1 MAEVILSTEDITVLG
16 GPSSVSV
23 DVDFGPQGT
32 RGSQIFVGEGD
43 PNDPATV
50 IGQSDIKILDLYINI
65 KPTDLE
71 YLYVYQYVTETSV
84 EYWKKLFRVIPNTK
98 SVNSSATFTS
108 GETTISVPVNQ
119 IVNPDDVATVAA
131 SAFNVQATVIN
142 ANPVALSVE
151 IGEPSGTGSAR
162 AVPIT
167 INAVEYSGSSWS
179 ALTGSKTVQL
189 LITVV

>member
-1 MAEVILSTEDITVLG
+1 MTEVLLSTEDITVLG
-16 GPSSVSV
+16 GPSSISV

-65 KPTDLE
+65 KPADLE
-71 YLYVYQYVTETSV
+71 YLYVYQYVNENATLF
-84 EYWKKLFRVIPNTK
+84 WKKLFRIIPNTK
-98 SVNSSATFTS
+98 SLNSSATFTA
-108 GETTISVPVNQ
+108 GETTINVPVNQ
-119 IVNPDDVATVAA
+119 IVNPEDVATVAA
-131 SAFNVQATVIN
+131 ADFSVQASIIN
-142 ANPVALSVE
+142 TNPVAVSVE
-151 IGEPSGTGSAR
+151 IGEPSGTGAAR

-167 INAVEYSGSSWS
+167 INAAEYSGSTWS
-179 ALTGSKTVQL
+179 ALAGSKTVQL

>member
-84 EYWKKLFRVIPNTK
+84 EYWKKLFRIIPNTK
-98 SVNSSATFTS
+98 SLNSSATFAS
-108 GETTISVPVNQ
+108 GETTINVPVNQ
-119 IVNPDDVATVAA
+119 IVNADDVATVAA
-131 SAFNVQATVIN
+131 ADFSVQATILN

-179 ALTGSKTVQL
+179 ALAGSKTVQL

>member
-1 MAEVILSTEDITVLG
+1 MTEVLLSTEDITVLG
-16 GPSSVSV
+16 GPSSISV

-50 IGQSDIKILDLYINI
+50 IGQTGIRILDLYINI

-71 YLYVYQYVTETSV
+71 YLYVYQYVNENTTLF
-84 EYWKKLFRVIPNTK
+84 WKKLFKIIPNTK
-98 SVNSSATFTS
+98 SLNSSATFTA
-108 GETTISVPVNQ
+108 GATTINVPVNQ
-119 IVNPDDVATVAA
+119 IVNPEQVATVAA
-131 SAFNVQATVIN
+131 SNFNVQATIVN
-142 ANPVALSVE
+142 ANPVALSVQ
-151 IGEPSGTGSAR
+151 IGAPTGTGNAR

-167 INAVEYSGSSWS
+167 INASEYSGSAWS

>member
-84 EYWKKLFRVIPNTK
+84 EYWKKLFRIIPNTK
-98 SVNSSATFTS
+98 SLNSSATFTS
-108 GETTISVPVNQ
+108 GETTINVPVNQ
-119 IVNPDDVATVAA
+119 IVNADDVATVAA
-131 SAFNVQATVIN
+131 ADFSVQATILN

-179 ALTGSKTVQL
+179 ALAGSKTVQL

>member
-1 MAEVILSTEDITVLG
+1 MAEVLLSTEDITVLG
-16 GPSSVSV
+16 GPSSISV

-50 IGQSDIKILDLYINI
+50 IGQTDIKILDLYINI
-65 KPTDLE
+65 KPSDLE
-71 YLYVYQYVTETSV
+71 YLYVYQYVTENAILF
-84 EYWKKLFRVIPNTK
+84 WKKLFKIIPNTK
-98 SVNSSATFTS
+98 SLNSSSTFTS
-108 GETTISVPVNQ
+108 GATTINVPVNQ
-119 IVNPDDVATVAA
+119 IVGPDQVATIAA
-131 SAFNVQATVIN
+131 ANFNVQATIIN
-142 ANPVALSVE
+142 ANPVALSVQV
-151 IGEPSGTGSAR
+151 GAPSGTGNAR

-167 INAVEYSGSSWS
+167 INASEYSGSAWS